1 MIKTTLLFFATA
13 LCEIIGCFLPWLW
26 LKRNASI
33 WLLLPAGISLAL
45 FVWLLTLHPAAS
57 GRVYAAYGGVYV
69 CTALMWLRVV
79 DGVKLTLYDWTGAL
93 IALCGML
100 IIVAGSVSSFV
111 NHSRRKYTPFF
122 VITPAFFDLHT
133 CMVVAQLRRF
143 HASRQAMQGIEHEDR
158 KG

>member
-33 WLLLPAGISLAL
+33 WLLLPVGISLAL

-79 DGVKLTLYDWTGAL
+79 DGVKLSLYDWTGAL

-100 IIVAGSVSSFV
+100 IIVAGWG
-111 NHSRRKYTPFF
+111 RT
-122 VITPAFFDLHT
+122 
-133 CMVVAQLRRF
+133 
-143 HASRQAMQGIEHEDR
+143 
-158 KG
+158 